1 MGAVEIWRG
10 GFALPGTAAALARA
24 TEADGWDGLVVA
36 DSQNLTGDPYAALCL
51 AAQTTERIQLGT
63 GVTNPVTRHPA
74 VTASAIATVQV
85 ESRGRAVLGIG
96 RGDSALAHLGQQP
109 ASLSVFERYL
119 QLVQS
124 YLRGESVDLNGFR
137 SRLEWLPPLGLPKVP
152 VDVVATGPRVMALG
166 ARLAERVTF
175 TVGAHSER
183 LRQAIETTRAARRE
197 VGLDPDTLSL
207 GAYVNV
213 ATHPD
218 IAVARNL
225 VRGIVGT
232 FAHFSG
238 MRGAPTTSLPPE
250 DRDVVERLDKE
261 YDYGHHGLGQA
272 SHARLLDDAFV
283 DRFAVVGPPDR
294 CIERLQPLLRL
305 GLDRLI
311 IASGGRGQDPG
322 EVRAANDLFAR
333 EVLPV
338 LKAVASTSDQL

>member
-1 MGAVEIWRG
+1 MRAVEIWRG
-10 GFALPGTAAALARA
+10 GFVLPSAAAALARA
-24 TEADGWDGLVVA
+24 TEAEGWDGLVVT

-51 AAQTTERIQLGT
+51 AAHTTERIQLGT

-74 VTASAIATVQV
+74 VTASAIATVQA
-85 ESRGRAVLGIG
+85 ESGGRAVLGIG
-96 RGDSALAHLGQQP
+96 RGDSALAYLGQRP
-109 ASLSVFERYL
+109 APLSVFERYL
-119 QLVQS
+119 QLVQG
-124 YLRGESVDLNGFR
+124 YLRGEYVDLNGFR

-175 TVGAHSER
+175 TVGASSER
-183 LRQAIETTRAARRE
+183 LRQGIETVRAARRE
-197 VGLDPDTLSL
+197 AGLDPDTLSL
-207 GAYVNV
+207 GAWVNV

-218 IAVARNL
+218 IAVARDL

-238 MRGAPTTSLPPE
+238 MRGAPTAALPPE
-250 DRDVVERLDKE
+250 DRDVVESLDKE

-272 SHARLLDDAFV
+272 RHARVLDDAFV

-294 CIERLQPLLRL
+294 CIERFQPLLRL

-311 IASGGRGQDPG
+311 ISSGGRGRDPG
-322 EVRAANDLFAR
+322 EVRAASALFAR
-333 EVLPV
+333 EVLPALTV
-338 LKAVASTSDQL
+338 VARTSDPL